1 MVGSQDSQAVLD
13 GGYEAGLS
21 FVGQGVI
28 VRAPLGNDVVR
39 VAELAAQALSVSTRF
54 AHSRARYQIG

>member
-39 VAELAAQALSVSTRF
+39 VAELAAQALSKYRL
-54 AHSRARYQIG
+54 ALPIAGRGIE